1 MDYTILH
8 GHWIE
13 LSADVRSFMD
23 KGWVPV
29 GGAFVTGRD
38 ATFIGTDGS
47 SHRKG
52 PEHGQAMMKPEAT
65 K

>member
-29 GGAFVTGRD
+29 GGAFITGKE
-38 ATFIGTDGS
+38 ATHHRSDGTRS
-47 SHRKG
+47 YG
-52 PEHGQAMMKPEAT
+52 PEHGQAMMKPKAT